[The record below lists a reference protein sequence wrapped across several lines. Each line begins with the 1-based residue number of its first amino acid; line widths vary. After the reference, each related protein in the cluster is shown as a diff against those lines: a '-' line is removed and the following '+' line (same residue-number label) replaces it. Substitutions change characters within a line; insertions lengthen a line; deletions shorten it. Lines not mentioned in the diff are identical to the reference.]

1 MEQMVVRYTIG
12 PRVASSH
19 ALPWFYM
26 HIDVSTLLIAMTLNM
41 LTMAVALPY
50 FMGHVNRPARR
61 AQVGVALQT
70 TGWVLLLL
78 SSMCEPGAW
87 LDRVLST
94 LSMGCIAGGMA
105 FNAVAFDLWC
115 GRQATARA
123 PAIIA
128 VLLTLGYGAG
138 FSSYAFRVGWAN
150 GLLTLQMAMVVMA
163 LCRRP
168 QAPVGRWRWLLVIS
182 LLAQMVVTAWR
193 GALGAFY
200 TADFPHFFAPH
211 AVNLVFALVANI
223 TVVLSLAAILLAHR
237 DEAARELERLAT
249 VDGLTGALNRRAW
262 LAQAGV
268 DLAISVRYRQPMG
281 VLMLDLDHF
290 KQLNDTRGHAAGDR
304 ALQRFAAALRA
315 VSRTGDVFCRYGG
328 EEFCVLLNRADIA
341 AVRSYDRRLRDW
353 LAEHV
358 LPTLEF
364 ELSYSAGIAMRLSDA
379 DTIEAMLR
387 RADTGLY
394 LAKAQGRAVT
404 LGG

>member
-1 MEQMVVRYTIG
+1 
-12 PRVASSH
+12 
-19 ALPWFYM
+19 M
-26 HIDVSTLLIAMTLNM
+26 HIDVSTLFIAVTLNM
-41 LTMAVALPY
+41 LTMAIALPY

-61 AQVGVALQT
+61 AQIGVALQT
-70 TGWVLLLL
+70 AGWVLLLL
-78 SSMCEPGAW
+78 SSLFTPGGW
-87 LDRVLST
+87 SDRLLST
-94 LSMGCIAGGMA
+94 LSMACIAAGMA

-150 GLLTLQMAMVVMA
+150 GLLAVQMAMVVVA

-193 GALGAFY
+193 GVLGAFY
-200 TADFPHFFAPH
+200 TADFPDFFAPH
-211 AVNLVFALVANI
+211 AVNLAFALVANI

-262 LAQAGV
+262 LAQADT
-268 DLAISVRYRQPMG
+268 DLRMSVRYQRPLG

-290 KQLNDTRGHAAGDR
+290 KQLNDTRGHAAGDL

-328 EEFCVLLNRADIA
+328 EEFCVLLNNADLA
-341 AVRSYDRRLRDW
+341 AVLAYDQRLRGW

-358 LPTLEF
+358 APALDF
-364 ELSYSAGIAMRLSDA
+364 DLSYSAGIAMRLSA
-379 DTIEAMLR
+379 SDTIEAMLR

-394 LAKAQGRAVT
+394 LAKARGRACT
-404 LGG
+404 LPS

>member
-1 MEQMVVRYTIG
+1 MQ
-12 PRVASSH
+12 
-19 ALPWFYM
+19 
-26 HIDVSTLLIAMTLNM
+26 IDVSSLLIAMTLNL
-41 LTMAVALPY
+41 LTMAIALPY
-50 FMGHVNRPARR
+50 FMGQVDRPARR
-61 AQVGVALQT
+61 AQVGVALQAA
-70 TGWVLLLL
+70 GWMLLLL
-78 SSMCEPGAW
+78 SSLYDPGGW
-87 LDRVLST
+87 PDRALST
-94 LSMGCIAGGMA
+94 LSMGSIAGGMA

-115 GRQATARA
+115 GRRATARA

-128 VLLTLGYGAG
+128 VLLTVGYGAG
-138 FSSYAFRVGWAN
+138 FSHYAFRVGWAN
-150 GLLTLQMAMVVMA
+150 GLLTLQLAMVVIA

-200 TADFPHFFAPH
+200 TAEFPNFFAPH
-211 AVNLVFALVANI
+211 VVNLGFALVANV

-237 DEAARELERLAT
+237 DQAARELERLAT

-268 DLAISVRYRQPMG
+268 DLAMSVRYRQSMG

-290 KQLNDTRGHAAGDR
+290 KRLNDTRGHAAGDL

-315 VSRTGDVFCRYGG
+315 VSRTGDVYCRYGG
-328 EEFCVLLNRADIA
+328 EEFCVLLNRADYA
-341 AVRSYDRRLRDW
+341 AVRAYDARLRGW

-358 LPTLEF
+358 APQLDF
-364 ELSYSAGIAMRLSDA
+364 DLSYSAGIAMRLSDA

-387 RADTGLY
+387 RADAALY
-394 LAKAQGRAVT
+394 QAKALGRACT
-404 LGG
+404 LSG

>member
-1 MEQMVVRYTIG
+1 
-12 PRVASSH
+12 
-19 ALPWFYM
+19 M

-50 FMGHVNRPARR
+50 FMGQVNRAARR
-61 AQVGVALQT
+61 AQAGIVLQT
-70 TGWVLLLL
+70 AGWVLLLL
-78 SSMCEPGAW
+78 SSVCAPGGWA
-87 LDRVLST
+87 DRVLST
-94 LSMGCIAGGMA
+94 LSMACIAGGMA

-138 FSSYAFRVGWAN
+138 FSNYAFRVGWAN
-150 GLLTLQMAMVVMA
+150 GLLTVQMAMVVMA

-193 GALGAFY
+193 GVLGAFY

-211 AVNLVFALVANI
+211 VVNLVFALVANV

-237 DEAARELERLAT
+237 DEAARELQRLAT
-249 VDGLTGALNRRAW
+249 VDGLTAALNRRAW
-262 LAQAGV
+262 LAQAGI
-268 DLAISVRYRQPMG
+268 DLAMGVRQRRPMG

-290 KQLNDTRGHAAGDR
+290 KQLNDTRGHAAGDL

-315 VSRTGDVFCRYGG
+315 VSRAGDVFCRYGG
-328 EEFCVLLNRADIA
+328 EEFCVLLNSADLA
-341 AVRSYDRRLRDW
+341 AVQAYDRRLRGW

-358 LPTLEF
+358 APGLDF

-387 RADTGLY
+387 RADTALY
-394 LAKAQGRAVT
+394 LAKARGRGCT
-404 LGG
+404 LSG

>member
-1 MEQMVVRYTIG
+1 MQ
-12 PRVASSH
+12 
-19 ALPWFYM
+19 
-26 HIDVSTLLIAMTLNM
+26 IDVSTLLIAMTLNL

-50 FMGHVNRPARR
+50 FMGQVDRPARR
-61 AQVGVALQT
+61 AQAGVALQAA
-70 TGWVLLLL
+70 GWVLLLL
-78 SSMCEPGAW
+78 SSLCDPGGW
-87 LDRVLST
+87 PDRTLST

-115 GRQATARA
+115 GRRATARA

-128 VLLTLGYGAG
+128 VLLTVGYGAG
-138 FSSYAFRVGWAN
+138 FSDYAFRVGWAN
-150 GLLTLQMAMVVMA
+150 GLLTLQLAMVVIA

-168 QAPVGRWRWLLVIS
+168 LAPVGRWRWLLVIS

-200 TADFPHFFAPH
+200 SAEFPNFFAPH
-211 AVNLVFALVANI
+211 VVNLGFALVANV

-237 DEAARELERLAT
+237 DQAARELERLAT

-268 DLAISVRYRQPMG
+268 DLAMSVRYRQPMG

-290 KQLNDTRGHAAGDR
+290 KRLNDTRGHAAGDL

-315 VSRTGDVFCRYGG
+315 VSRTGDVYCRYGG
-328 EEFCVLLNRADIA
+328 EEFCVLLNRADFA
-341 AVRSYDRRLRDW
+341 AVRAYDARLRGW

-358 LPTLEF
+358 APRLDF
-364 ELSYSAGIAMRLSDA
+364 DLSYSAGIAMRLSDA

-387 RADTGLY
+387 RADAALY
-394 LAKAQGRAVT
+394 QAKAGGRAHT